1 MVFDLKFF
9 SGAILFLTMIYIFLE
24 LTIFFTPCLISNHQR
39 LRLKIVIMVK
49 ALIIILQIQS
59 VKNKHVYIYIFL
71 MV

>member
-9 SGAILFLTMIYIFLE
+9 SGGILFLTMIYIFLE
-24 LTIFFTPCLISNHQR
+24 LTISFTPCLSNHQR